1 MYTDE
6 NPTYKSLI
14 SEIKSVCT
22 KNYLTDDTHT
32 IEAVFHDVVNLFEGK
47 KKGYRRCDTQYHNLS
62 HTFQTIPPFVQII
75 DAWNKTGGSPP
86 VSKEYF
92 EFGVMAVLLHDTGY
106 IKTEEDRQGTGG
118 KYTFS
123 HIQRSVSFAG
133 LYLPTIGL
141 EEPRVAAVQNA
152 IRCTG
157 VFFDN
162 KVSFNSEEEKIIGYS
177 LGTADLLGQ
186 MSRND
191 YLKKL
196 PMLYREFE
204 ESYGFE
210 GKEKLRALGVRMFK
224 DAEDL
229 IKSTPYFFE
238 TITMSRFRM
247 MGSIYA
253 YLTRDSNNP
262 RNPYIEAIEENIKRI
277 RHAFPEAS

>member
-6 NPTYKSLI
+6 NPTFKSLI
-14 SEIKSVCT
+14 SEIKSICV
-22 KNYLTDDTHT
+22 KNYLTDDTQT
-32 IEAVFHDVVNLFEGK
+32 IEKVFRDIISLFEGR
-47 KKGYRRCDTQYHNLS
+47 KKGYHRCDTQYHNLA
-62 HTFQTIPPFVQII
+62 HTFQTIPPFVEII
-75 DAWNKTGGSPP
+75 DAWNGCGGNPP

-92 EFGVMAVLLHDTGY
+92 ELGVMAVLLHDTGY
-106 IKTEEDRQGTGG
+106 IKTEGDRQGTGG
-118 KYTFS
+118 KYTFI

-141 EEPRVAAVQNA
+141 EEHRVRAVQNA

-157 VFFDN
+157 VVFDN
-162 KVSFNSEEEKIIGYS
+162 KVSFDSEEEMIIGYS

-210 GKEKLRALGVRMFK
+210 GREKLLGLGVRMFK

-238 TITMSRFRM
+238 AITMGRFRM
-247 MGSIYA
+247 MGSVYER
-253 YLTRDSNNP
+253 LVGDSNNP

-277 RHAFPEAS
+277 RRAFPEAS